1 MLTCVVSALK
11 KLKNNGFIGA
21 KLILEEIEPFS

>member
-1 MLTCVVSALK
+1 MMTCVVSALK

-21 KLILEEIEPFS
+21 KLILEEIKR